1 MKAIHFPQAP
11 WLLSSNPTYFTIRVW
26 VKTAAFSSITLY
38 YSDPYNYAPETNK
51 NLQWKVSKMELLI
64 TVYDY
69 DVWTCDVAVPTHK
82 LSYMFDVFSND
93 NAHLWFGNKGLFED
107 KAKAGCFR
115 TGYYYGEDRLPS
127 WTGKSVWYQIF
138 PDRFAGAKYDES
150 FLPTTENFW
159 GGTLDGICAHI
170 PYLKSLGITGL
181 YLNPVFSS
189 PSNHRYDTLDYTC
202 VDDRLG
208 TNETLI
214 TLANQL
220 HQNNMK
226 LMLDGVY
233 NHASSK
239 SYFFQDVIRNGSQSP
254 YLNWFIIHDL
264 DAVMKVPE
272 SNLIPERMKENPPYE
287 CFAFAANM
295 PKWNTDNPEVQD
307 YLIRSAEMWTRK
319 LHLDAWRLDVP
330 DEVSPTFLRSFRRR
344 MRMINPEILIVG
356 EIWTDPCPWTQTGL
370 FDGTMDYPLYDAI
383 SRFLLNSTI
392 DAYEFCNLIKKRQA
406 IMTPAMLQNQM
417 LFLGN
422 HDLPR
427 CLTIANGNI
436 EKIKAAWLFICI
448 LDGEVSLY
456 YGDEFAMTG
465 GADPANRG
473 VMNWGTK
480 SDAFIMNNYIKQTIA
495 LRRKMLSSPITDVHI
510 DALTTETVIISITR
524 ENNKYYLYLSNSVM
538 DDVKHSKTG
547 GTIVLRGKYFELRH
561 KTI

>member
-1 MKAIHFPQAP
+1 
-11 WLLSSNPTYFTIRVW
+11 
-26 VKTAAFSSITLY
+26 
-38 YSDPYNYAPETNK
+38 
-51 NLQWKVSKMELLI
+51 
-64 TVYDY
+64 
-69 DVWTCDVAVPTHK
+69 
-82 LSYMFDVFSND
+82 
-93 NAHLWFGNKGLFED
+93 
-107 KAKAGCFR
+107 
-115 TGYYYGEDRLPS
+115 
-127 WTGKSVWYQIF
+127 
-138 PDRFAGAKYDES
+138 
-150 FLPTTENFW
+150 
-159 GGTLDGICAHI
+159 
-170 PYLKSLGITGL
+170 
-181 YLNPVFSS
+181 
-189 PSNHRYDTLDYTC
+189 
-202 VDDRLG
+202 
-208 TNETLI
+208 
-214 TLANQL
+214 
-220 HQNNMK
+220 
-226 LMLDGVY
+226 
-233 NHASSK
+233 
-239 SYFFQDVIRNGSQSP
+239 
-254 YLNWFIIHDL
+254 
-264 DAVMKVPE
+264 
-272 SNLIPERMKENPPYE
+272 
-287 CFAFAANM
+287 
-295 PKWNTDNPEVQD
+295 
-307 YLIRSAEMWTRK
+307 
-319 LHLDAWRLDVP
+319 
-330 DEVSPTFLRSFRRR
+330 
-344 MRMINPEILIVG
+344 MINPEILIVG

-465 GADPANRG
+465 GAEPANRG